1 MSMPQFPGFPDRP
14 APGLPQGPMRAGP
27 QVPRYRMPTMLAL
40 LGILT
45 ALLITPYLAQEI
57 AYAITRGEERAKYDV
72 ARAELAANPPGISP
86 YRQAAK
92 IIEPSV
98 VGIDTLQR
106 VVVADEWSF
115 VAPRKFEKRGVGS
128 GVVIDAEG
136 YILTNSHVVA
146 DATQVDVKLSD
157 GRIIKDAEVVGID
170 PIGDLAVVKITAGNL
185 TPAHWGNSRDLEV
198 GDEVLAVGN
207 PFGLEHSVTAGIIS
221 ATSRVDPNQR
231 ERSFIQTDA
240 AVNPGNSGGPLV
252 NLSGEVVGINTAIV
266 GPRYQGVS
274 FAIPSQLAQPIYEEL
289 KTKGSVARGYIG
301 AQLQD
306 LTPQLAER
314 FHMTEPGGVLI
325 TRVLADSP
333 AAKAG
338 IQPGD
343 LVIAVGDKKINDGE
357 DLRSVISQAKIGD
370 TLKLVVLR
378 EEQRLEI
385 PVTVAQRP
393 SRGR

>member
-1 MSMPQFPGFPDRP
+1 M
-14 APGLPQGPMRAGP
+14 
-27 QVPRYRMPTMLAL
+27 
-40 LGILT
+40 
-45 ALLITPYLAQEI
+45 
-57 AYAITRGEERAKYDV
+57 
-72 ARAELAANPPGISP
+72 
-86 YRQAAK
+86 
-92 IIEPSV
+92 
-98 VGIDTLQR
+98 
-106 VVVADEWSF
+106 
-115 VAPRKFEKRGVGS
+115 
-128 GVVIDAEG
+128 
-136 YILTNSHVVA
+136 
-146 DATQVDVKLSD
+146 
-157 GRIIKDAEVVGID
+157 
-170 PIGDLAVVKITAGNL
+170 
-185 TPAHWGNSRDLEV
+185 
-198 GDEVLAVGN
+198 
-207 PFGLEHSVTAGIIS
+207 TAGIIS